1 MSSLFAAA
9 KFGFFGFAAVPPQ
22 ATYLPSSP
30 YELPKG
36 TTDERDEQKGFRPYK
51 SPPNPG
57 KYEDLSKEAKGNY
70 IASKIIIK
78 LEAHKIALVMLYYS

>member
-9 KFGFFGFAAVPPQ
+9 KFGFFGFAAVPAQ
-22 ATYLPSSP
+22 ATYPASP

-36 TTDERDEQKGFRPYK
+36 MGGITDEEPQSKGFRPYR

-57 KYEDLSKEAKGNY
+57 KYEDLSREAKG
-70 IASKIIIK
+70 KQ
-78 LEAHKIALVMLYYS
+78 